1 MSNKTHLFSSIIIS
15 LVAVTSF
22 AAPRDFFVS
31 SESTH
36 SVKRYDGVTGAYMGD
51 FVTAGSGGL
60 GRPQG
65 ITFGPDGNLYVSS
78 ALDNTVKRYN
88 GQTGAFMGN
97 FTSGSTVI
105 FPGDLNFFGG
115 KLWVASF
122 NDPGRLA
129 QFDSATGAFIGDFTG
144 STNAR
149 NADGHA
155 FDTARD
161 AVYVSTSSP
170 NPSGSGFIGE
180 IQKYRLST
188 GEYLGIF
195 GSGGPGL
202 ALDLRIGADGDIFY
216 NAFGPGTVKRID
228 GTTGAYE
235 GNFITGLGATQGQ
248 EIGPDG
254 LLYVGSYGNSFIN
267 KYDATTGAFVGQF
280 ISPGLGDLSQ
290 PNNFVFA
297 PVPEP
302 TTLCLLGAGVAALA
316 RRRRTG

>member
-1 MSNKTHLFSSIIIS
+1 MSTQTHLYSIIIIS
-15 LVAVTSF
+15 LVAANSF

-31 SESTH
+31 SESTN
-36 SVKRYDGVTGAYMGD
+36 SVKRYDGITGAYIGD
-51 FVTAGSGGL
+51 FVAPGSGGL

-65 ITFGPDGNLYVSS
+65 IAFGPDGNLYVSS
-78 ALDNTVKRYN
+78 AADNKVKRFN
-88 GQTGAFMGN
+88 GQTGAFIDN
-97 FTSGSTVI
+97 FTTGSTVI
-105 FPGDLNFFGG
+105 FPADLSFFGG
-115 KLWVASF
+115 KLWVSSF

-129 QFDSATGAFIGDFTG
+129 QFDSATGFFLGDFTG
-144 STNAR
+144 STNAF

-161 AVYVSTSSP
+161 AVYISTSTP
-170 NPSGSGFIGE
+170 NPSGTGFIGE
-180 IQKYRLST
+180 IQKYKLST
-188 GEYLGIF
+188 GEYLGVL

-235 GNFITGLGATQGQ
+235 GNFITGLGLTQGQ

-267 KYDATTGAFVGQF
+267 KYNATTGELVGTF
-280 ISPGLGDLSQ
+280 IAANAGGLAQ
-290 PNNFVFA
+290 PNNFTFA

-302 TTLCLLGAGVAALA
+302 ATVLLLSAGVAGLI
-316 RRRRTG
+316 RRRRA